1 MNAVL
6 QVLFFL
12 VLVIALAKPVG
23 WYLHRVFET
32 DALPLGRV
40 FSPMERQ
47 IYRLLGIDPKQEMRW
62 SSYAIALLVFNL
74 LMMLALFF
82 ILRFQAYL
90 PFNPQNFGN
99 VESRLAFNTAASF
112 VTNTNWQAYA
122 GETTLSHFSQMAG
135 LAVQNF
141 LSGATGIAVAL
152 ALVRGFTRRSGRA
165 LGNFWVDV
173 TRAVLFVLLPI
184 SIVAALVLVARGVP
198 QTLDGFVTV
207 QTLTGE
213 TQVIARGPVASQD
226 AITVL
231 GTNGGGFFNANSSHP
246 FANPTPLTNLVQML
260 LIFLIP
266 AGLTWFF
273 GKQSG
278 NPRQGWALLAV
289 MTVLF
294 LSGTGIATYAEQD
307 GNPHLEQA
315 GATMARSLD
324 GNTAPG
330 GNMEGKESRFG
341 ITSSALFTVVTTAAS
356 CGAVNAMM
364 DSFTPLGGLVP
375 LANIGL
381 GEVIFGGVGAGL
393 SGMLIYAVVAVFI
406 AGLMVGRTPEYVGK
420 KIEPYDIKMAMLALL
435 VLPLLILGFTG
446 ASLVLERG
454 VASIWNGGPHG
465 LSEVLYA
472 FTSAAGNNGSAF
484 GGLSANTPWYNITIG
499 LTMLGGRFL
508 MIVPILALAGSL
520 VRKTTLSSTSGTFP
534 TTGPLWIGLLA
545 AVILI
550 IGALTYFPAYALG
563 PVIEHFAMN
572 HGVVFGN

>member
-1 MNAVL
+1 
-6 QVLFFL
+6 
-12 VLVIALAKPVG
+12 
-23 WYLHRVFET
+23 
-32 DALPLGRV
+32 
-40 FSPMERQ
+40 
-47 IYRLLGIDPKQEMRW
+47 
-62 SSYAIALLVFNL
+62 
-74 LMMLALFF
+74 
-82 ILRFQAYL
+82 
-90 PFNPQNFGN
+90 
-99 VESRLAFNTAASF
+99 
-112 VTNTNWQAYA
+112 
-122 GETTLSHFSQMAG
+122 
-135 LAVQNF
+135 
-141 LSGATGIAVAL
+141 
-152 ALVRGFTRRSGRA
+152 
-165 LGNFWVDV
+165 
-173 TRAVLFVLLPI
+173 
-184 SIVAALVLVARGVP
+184 
-198 QTLDGFVTV
+198 
-207 QTLTGE
+207 
-213 TQVIARGPVASQD
+213 
-226 AITVL
+226 
-231 GTNGGGFFNANSSHP
+231 
-246 FANPTPLTNLVQML
+246 
-260 LIFLIP
+260 
-266 AGLTWFF
+266 
-273 GKQSG
+273 
-278 NPRQGWALLAV
+278 
-289 MTVLF
+289 
-294 LSGTGIATYAEQD
+294 
-307 GNPHLEQA
+307 
-315 GATMARSLD
+315 
-324 GNTAPG
+324 
-330 GNMEGKESRFG
+330 MEGKESRFG